1 MDNKETE
8 TKDEIDTID
17 IIPKKINITVETNI
31 EGEAPFPLSYDKIY
45 NPVKSSTLPQ
55 PKNPDYPYFVSNV
68 KYSEKVLMS
77 YLIKDYSF
85 ILLSFFDKKYFSN
98 MIQDFSK
105 ETKPKEG
112 QEHVDHNIFLTL
124 LFLFPMRY
132 PRPANINTSYTK
144 YICKDGNQKYTDLTN
159 MYQSGKN
166 TGSVFLRNMRDIET
180 SVREFSYVN
189 TSKGEATV
197 TQIVWLNDVLN
208 NPKYRELIDLLIQYE
223 SWVKNK
229 RITINNDINTAINDL
244 IDTSK
249 DSITND
255 DIKLINDQQNTAYS
269 KNDFIE
275 DILKTIDNYIVVIEN
290 KDSNNNNKDSNNNN
304 KDSNNNIYDSI
315 KKTLDDIKLTTT
327 TDTKDKHNEI
337 RKYIDNPTEKSV
349 NIDTLID
356 HILNVLFNTDSIG
369 TGNRQHTLTPVIMDF
384 LDFNE
389 KKKEPYIKLQYKDND
404 NKFNEIKLGNIE
416 MVYYDNQKYELNKYE
431 IKNIKSDEIPP
442 LTTKPSQKKG
452 TKNKFIKQQ
461 NIGTGRNTPVD
472 TITSPKIDRT
482 RSFDYISA
490 GATNKTFKT
499 FIDIETPQYK
509 AADLNYQITT
519 LYENNIKTPIIVSFE
534 VNDIEG
540 IKYNVI
546 VDDFL
551 YFFKDELIKLNGY
564 KKFKENLKMDID
576 KLVIR
581 YNKNAVKS
589 QIEPRV
595 AATYLD
601 IDIRIKKAVEELKL
615 LNQALKSKQNN
626 AENFKKIVNAVD
638 SLKTFFT
645 DQSIKENRLT
655 EVSTI
660 KQNFEKILKK
670 TNIIKT
676 LKYIQENILE
686 SKGINL
692 NYKSESSDFNA
703 VLTSEL
709 EKEKYSYFMNTVAT
723 INKDF
728 LNIQTTNQTLE
739 TIIKDYFN
747 NRNNN
752 LIKTLIV
759 PAKKAINENTLNDC
773 KDHYMETGVSI
784 TTSSAKKLYEY
795 EINIY
800 MEVVIGKVDY
810 QTQNNIKCDY
820 RDEKLV
826 AYFNRD
832 SMNANKFEIVKSKA
846 INLNKQPIQNNEKKQ
861 PIQNNEKKTKGGKSR
876 RKKKYLQYYNKRY
889 TSKRR

>member
-8 TKDEIDTID
+8 TQEEIDTID

-31 EGEAPFPLSYDKIY
+31 EGEAPFPLTYDKIY
-45 NPVKSSTLPQ
+45 NPVKSDTLPQ

-112 QEHVDHNIFLTL
+112 EQHVNHNIFLTL

-132 PRPANINTSYTK
+132 PRPANINTSYSK
-144 YICKDGNQKYTDLTN
+144 YICKDGNQKYTDLIN
-159 MYQSGKN
+159 IYQSGKN
-166 TGSVFLRNMRDIET
+166 TTSALLRNMRDIET
-180 SVREFSYVN
+180 SVREYSYVN

-229 RITINNDINTAINDL
+229 RITINNDINTAIIDL

-249 DSITND
+249 DSITDD

-275 DILKTIDNYIVVIEN
+275 DILKTVFEYIYYDEGGNQNIGETRKQNLKETIETTKTTIKTDIQSYINNPGKDTNDKNAKIDANKIFEYIEKVVFDINAKQNRVRRNDYQLKPILMDYFKFNDEIEN
-290 KDSNNNNKDSNNNN
+290 PSIVLRIINETNKSFQHIVLKKIKVDNEYIENFEINLDNGVDNEETFSEYEAELDLNGGVSHANSRPNSPVKGTRKDTKNYKKITSNKKKKTDENTDKSKSNENK
-304 KDSNNNIYDSI
+304 NNII
-315 KKTLDDIKLTTT
+315 IM
-327 TDTKDKHNEI
+327 TKNI
-337 RKYIDNPTEKSV
+337 RGQLYGIIVSN
-349 NIDTLID
+349 
-356 HILNVLFNTDSIG
+356 
-369 TGNRQHTLTPVIMDF
+369 F
-384 LDFNE
+384 LDKFSKALFLTNE
-389 KKKEPYIKLQYKDND
+389 FEIFKKQL
-404 NKFNEIKLGNIE
+404 
-416 MVYYDNQKYELNKYE
+416 
-431 IKNIKSDEIPP
+431 IKNIK
-442 LTTKPSQKKG
+442 
-452 TKNKFIKQQ
+452 NY
-461 NIGTGRNTPVD
+461 VD
-472 TITSPKIDRT
+472 
-482 RSFDYISA
+482 
-490 GATNKTFKT
+490 
-499 FIDIETPQYK
+499 
-509 AADLNYQITT
+509 
-519 LYENNIKTPIIVSFE
+519 
-534 VNDIEG
+534 
-540 IKYNVI
+540 
-546 VDDFL
+546 
-551 YFFKDELIKLNGY
+551 
-564 KKFKENLKMDID
+564 
-576 KLVIR
+576 R
-581 YNKNAVKS
+581 YNQNTVRSS
-589 QIEPRV
+589 QLDNRNIN
-595 AATYLD
+595 LFID

-692 NYKSESSDFNA
+692 NYKSESSEFNA

-739 TIIKDYFN
+739 TIVKDYFN
-747 NRNNN
+747 NRSND

-876 RKKKYLQYYNKRY
+876 RKKKYLQNNKRY